1 MPPPP
6 GPLFLERQ
14 VYRRRRLMDAARMLP
29 VLGLVALLLPALWS
43 RDGQTSTAAEA
54 VYLFGLWAL
63 LILAAVLLS
72 RPLRDTQERE
82 APPAVPPAAPAAD
95 GAARDA

>member
-1 MPPPP
+1 MARSRA
-6 GPLFLERQ
+6 PLFLERQ

-43 RDGQTSTAAEA
+43 RDGETGTAAEA

-72 RPLRDTQERE
+72 RPLRDAQDRE
-82 APPAVPPAAPAAD
+82 APPAVSPPVEIETGEHSD
-95 GAARDA
+95 G